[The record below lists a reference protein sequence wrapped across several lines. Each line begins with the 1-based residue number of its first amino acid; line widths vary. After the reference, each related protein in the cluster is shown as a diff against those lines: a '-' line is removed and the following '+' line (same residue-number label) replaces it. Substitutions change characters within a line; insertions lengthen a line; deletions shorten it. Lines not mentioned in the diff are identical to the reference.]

1 MVVSKG
7 GCAGAKLQRSYALN
21 GLTELIAYAEHPKN
35 IDLSENRRKFI
46 IVEWPEGK
54 PLLIEKELKINIS

>member
-1 MVVSKG
+1 MVSKG
-7 GCAGAKLQRSYALN
+7 GCAGVKLQRLHALN
-21 GLTELIAYAEHPKN
+21 GLTELIAYAGPLKD
-35 IDLSENRRKFI
+35 IDLSKNRRKFI